1 MLLQLLKAEFGPP
14 LHSMVIPGEMHHIEE
29 EVVRTFQLPGVE
41 WPAPAVGGEAERTA
55 AVGSAGSGE
64 QPVELQSDAIAT
76 AVARCG
82 VRSSRPRPFH
92 GTSNNGSS
100 PPVSRSQQH
109 WRR

>member
-41 WPAPAVGGEAERTA
+41 WPAPAVGAAERTA
-55 AVGSAGSGE
+55 AVGSGE

-82 VRSSRPRPFH
+82 VRPGPP
-92 GTSNNGSS
+92 S
-100 PPVSRSQQH
+100 PLPWH
-109 WRR
+109 L

>member
-41 WPAPAVGGEAERTA
+41 WPAPAVGSAERT
-55 AVGSAGSGE
+55 SAGSGE

-82 VRSSRPRPFH
+82 VRPGPPSPFH